1 MTTNKKHPHQTVG
14 FSIPDSFASLKDCAY
29 QHAKYADGATSFATY
44 VKAQDSGFP
53 HTVKDETKAEIYAG
67 YALRFNER
75 NPAVVFMKDGEDTY
89 IPVLKGKAP
98 DDAVPIGV
106 DVAISYTA
114 HALGAMKSDRPNYYA
129 IIKDIR
135 RAYLQ
140 YASNKYKK
148 LLQTGRE
155 MLTGE
160 RTRAANKEFKDSC
173 KASLDILIKRNKVAL
188 QKGDPTAVGVT
199 KLDEA
204 IKAFYSVLQA

>member
-29 QHAKYADGATSFATY
+29 QQARYADDAANFALY

-53 HTVKDETKAEIYAG
+53 STVKDETKAEIYAG

-75 NPAVVFMKDGEDTY
+75 YPAVVFMKDGEDTY

-98 DDAVPIGV
+98 DGAVPIGV

-129 IIKDIR
+129 ILTGIR
-135 RAYLQ
+135 RAYSQ
-140 YASNKYKK
+140 YASNKYQK
-148 LLQTGRE
+148 LLAMGRE
-155 MLTGE
+155 LETGE

-173 KASLDILIKRNKVAL
+173 KASLDTLIKRNKVAL

>member
-1 MTTNKKHPHQTVG
+1 MATNKKHPHQTVE
-14 FSIPDSFASLKDCAY
+14 FSIPETFASLKDCAY
-29 QHAKYADGATSFATY
+29 QHAGYSDKAANFVTY
-44 VKAQDSGFP
+44 IKSQDSGFP
-53 HTVKDETKAEIYAG
+53 DTVKDETKAEIYSG
-67 YALRFNER
+67 YTLRFNER
-75 NPAVVFMKDGEDTY
+75 YPAVLFMKDGEDTY

-98 DDAVPIGV
+98 DNAVPLGV
-106 DVAISYTA
+106 EVAISYTA

-148 LLQTGRE
+148 LLATGRE
-155 MLTGE
+155 MEVGK
-160 RTRAANKEFKDSC
+160 RTRAANNAFKDSC
-173 KASLDILIKRNKVAL
+173 KVSLDTLIKRNKVAL

>member
-1 MTTNKKHPHQTVG
+1 
-14 FSIPDSFASLKDCAY
+14 
-29 QHAKYADGATSFATY
+29 
-44 VKAQDSGFP
+44 
-53 HTVKDETKAEIYAG
+53 
-67 YALRFNER
+67 
-75 NPAVVFMKDGEDTY
+75 
-89 IPVLKGKAP
+89 
-98 DDAVPIGV
+98 
-106 DVAISYTA
+106 
-114 HALGAMKSDRPNYYA
+114 MKSDRPNYYA

-155 MLTGE
+155 MQTGE

-173 KASLDILIKRNKVAL
+173 KATLDTLIKRNKVAL

-204 IKAFYSVLQA
+204 NKAFYVVLQT